1 MLSTLLATLVLV
13 APGLAGPCPGGICAF
28 HDHEETAVNAQPT
41 RDALSRSPPI
51 DARRPAHVRTATF
64 ALG

>member
-1 MLSTLLATLVLV
+1 MFSTLLATLLTL
-13 APGLAGPCPGGICAF
+13 PPSLAGPCPGGICAF
-28 HDHEETAVNAQPT
+28 HDHEETTVHAMPSQ
-41 RDALSRSPPI
+41 DAHRVIPPI

>member
-1 MLSTLLATLVLV
+1 MLSTLLAAIAAI
-13 APGLAGPCPGGICAF
+13 APGHAGPCSGGICAF
-28 HDHEETAVNAQPT
+28 PEHQETTVHATPSQ
-41 RDALSRSPPI
+41 DAHRVIPPI